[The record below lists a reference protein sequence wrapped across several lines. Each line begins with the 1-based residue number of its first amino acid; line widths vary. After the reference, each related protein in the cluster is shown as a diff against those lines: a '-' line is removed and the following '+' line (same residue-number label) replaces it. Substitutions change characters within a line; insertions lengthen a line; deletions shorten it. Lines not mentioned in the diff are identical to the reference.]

1 MNEIDSAP
9 QPQLFDHYA
18 IESVLGRG
26 AMGVVYL
33 ARDRRIGR
41 LVALKTLQAKH
52 QGSDS
57 GNEDATAFLRR
68 FHREAEMCGSLIHP
82 NIITLYEVGYASK
95 QITYLA
101 MEYVDGESLLS
112 LLRRN
117 GRLDLETALKITDD
131 VLQGLA
137 YAHDRGVIHR
147 DIKPANI
154 LVTVEGQAKVADFGV
169 ARSARAS
176 LSLKTQEGQLLGTPY
191 YMAPEHIAG
200 RGVDSRADLFSLG
213 VVLFEMLSGMKP
225 FNGPAVMDV
234 LYSVVNDPI
243 PNLSAIVPT
252 VPRWATS
259 FVERLMEK
267 SPQERFLSASA
278 ASRELR
284 RLLAL
289 HRSVVDET
297 PDITISVPVL
307 RATSPEDTPTTPL
320 SALSRHRL
328 RYRAVPGMLAMG
340 IIGSLLAA
348 MITAIVA
355 ISRQIDDQPTVTIS
369 QKTLSEFGRKR
380 EMLREAQILYN
391 AGAYEA
397 SWLRFNQ
404 YLKHYPASPAAQQG
418 RAQATLAIEA
428 IRARSQPPVAKLDV
442 LEERPQPQRVRR
454 RSPPRAQPAAAV
466 AVTGPAVT
474 EPAEEERDLDVWDR
488 IRRFFRRVIR
498 RPEPP
503 TDAAQGAEHRAGA
516 VSREKETQPEVS
528 PGAP

>member
-1 MNEIDSAP
+1 LTENDAAVR
-9 QPQLFDHYA
+9 PQLYDHYA
-18 IESVLGRG
+18 IEQVLGRG

-33 ARDRRIGR
+33 ARDVRIGR
-41 LVALKTLQAKH
+41 LVALKTLQEKH
-52 QGSDS
+52 LNFDS
-57 GNEDATAFLRR
+57 AEEATDFLQR

-95 QITYLA
+95 QLTYLA

-169 ARSARAS
+169 ARSVRAS

-191 YMAPEHIAG
+191 YMAPEHITG
-200 RGVDSRADLFSLG
+200 RGMDARADLFSVG
-213 VVLFEMLSGMKP
+213 VVLFEMLSGAKP
-225 FNGPAVMDV
+225 FGGPAVMDT
-234 LYSVVNDPI
+234 LFSVVNHPT
-243 PNLSAIVPT
+243 PNLSALVPT
-252 VPRWATS
+252 VPRWAAG
-259 FVERLMEK
+259 FVERLLEK
-267 SPQERFLSASA
+267 SPEDRFLSASA

-284 RLLAL
+284 RLLSV
-289 HRSVVDET
+289 HRSVVSDSL
-297 PDITISVPVL
+297 DITVGVPVL

-320 SALSRHRL
+320 AALSARRL
-328 RYRAVPGMLAMG
+328 RARAIPGMLALG
-340 IIGSLLAA
+340 IVGSLMAA
-348 MITAIVA
+348 MVTAIVA
-355 ISRQIDDQPTVTIS
+355 ISQRIDDQPTVTIS
-369 QKTLSEFGRKR
+369 QKTLSEFARKR

-404 YLKHYPASPAAQQG
+404 YLQQYPGTPAALQG
-418 RAQATLAIEA
+418 RGLATQAIEA
-428 IRARSQPPVAKLDV
+428 VRERSKPAVSQVPV
-442 LEERPQPQRVRR
+442 LEEQPKPKRAR
-454 RSPPRAQPAAAV
+454 RSPPRAQPAATVAADT
-466 AVTGPAVT
+466 AVTQPE
-474 EPAEEERDLDVWDR
+474 EPEVPVWER
-488 IRRFFRRVIR
+488 IRSFFRRLIR

-503 TDAAQGAEHRAGA
+503 ASAAADLEQAGDDTA
-516 VSREKETQPEVS
+516 TPSPETKPEVT